1 MKGGDYIM
9 SLNKT
14 HLAEELVKKYY
25 RIITEQCIKSV
36 PKIED
41 AFEIRVIVVTRLFEI
56 ITQNKEV

>member
-1 MKGGDYIM
+1 M